1 MEVEKLADFLQNC
14 CRVCLSVENEMV
26 DSTNIVENFNKTID
40 QLLLECVNLKVN
52 NENFHI
58 VIESIS
64 CLHLLLQ
71 CDNTHPKKLCE
82 ECTTELVMVAKFRE
96 KCDMSAVALDQL
108 RKQINKIDK
117 STEETV
123 VNEHNDETFYE
134 NVEYSEENVEYVIYD
149 TTADLIEE
157 TNDHDKSQHLIRSD
171 GEEDQATYDSS
182 DLNEIEV

>member
-1 MEVEKLADFLQNC
+1 
-14 CRVCLSVENEMV
+14 
-26 DSTNIVENFNKTID
+26 
-40 QLLLECVNLKVN
+40 
-52 NENFHI
+52 
-58 VIESIS
+58 
-64 CLHLLLQ
+64 
-71 CDNTHPKKLCE
+71 
-82 ECTTELVMVAKFRE
+82 MVAKFRE

-117 STEETV
+117 SKEETTTTV
-123 VNEHNDETFYE
+123 VNAEHNDETFYE

-149 TTADLIEE
+149 TTAELIEE